1 MDEKTYEQ
9 RIQDLIREVALWRG
23 RAVEAVETACQHCRN
38 NDLDLCRYCRMEKIR
53 KEAGHG

>member
-1 MDEKTYEQ
+1 MEEEK

-23 RAVEAVETACQHCRN
+23 RAVEAVEMACQNCRN
-38 NDLDLCRYCRMEKIR
+38 NDLELCRYCRMEKIR